1 MNDRDKGPWV
11 AVVDD
16 DPAQRVLLRQA
27 LEDSGY
33 RVVEGSDGQEAIE
46 QARAHRLDAM
56 ILDVRMPGMTGLE
69 ALAAIKAQ
77 RPEIAV
83 ILLTAYIDVRDAV
96 AAMKTGAH
104 DYLEKPVD
112 LDELVIAVD
121 EALGVARTGL
131 PAAGAGALDLPDG
144 VVAESPGMR
153 SVFADALRV
162 AATDAITLIV
172 GESGAGKE
180 VLARYIHEHG
190 ARRDGPFVAI
200 NCAAFPE
207 NLIESELFGH
217 ERGAFTGAVV
227 MRPGR
232 FEQASGG
239 TLFLDEIGEMPL
251 ALQPKLLRVLEERVV
266 RRVGGTREIAVDTR
280 VIAATNRPIE
290 DDARQGRFREDLLY
304 RLNVFALRIPPLR
317 ERRDD
322 ILPLAERFLTREG
335 GRDKRFSPAAQRLL
349 WEYSWPGNAR
359 ELRNAVVRAAII
371 SRGSLI
377 LPDDLPESL
386 RAAHSATEGA
396 KPTGAAGEAFA
407 GGMEEIHKR
416 AILEALSRAG
426 GNKTQA
432 AKALGIS
439 RRNLIYKLRSYGM

>member
-1 MNDRDKGPWV
+1 MDKAPMV

-16 DPAQRVLLRQA
+16 DPAQRLLRRQA
-27 LEDSGY
+27 LEAAGY
-33 RVVEGSDGQEAIE
+33 RVVEGSDGREAVE
-46 QARAHRLDAM
+46 RARAYPLDAM

-69 ALAAIKAQ
+69 ALGAIKAE

-121 EALGVARTGL
+121 EALGVARNGL
-131 PAAGAGALDLPDG
+131 PSVETGAPDLPEG
-144 VVAESPGMR
+144 VVAESPAMKA
-153 SVFADALRV
+153 VFSDALRV
-162 AATDAITLIV
+162 AATDATTLIL

-190 ARRDGPFVAI
+190 TRRDRPFVAV

-217 ERGAFTGAVV
+217 ERGAFTGAVA

-232 FEQASGG
+232 FEEASGG
-239 TLFLDEIGEMPL
+239 TLLLDEIGEMPL
-251 ALQPKLLRVLEERVV
+251 PLQPKLLRVLEDRVV
-266 RRVGGTREIAVDTR
+266 RRVGGTREIAVDAR

-290 DDARQGRFREDLLY
+290 GDARQGRFREDLLY

-322 ILPLAERFLTREG
+322 VLPLAERFLTG
-335 GRDKRFSPAAQRLL
+335 QGARDKRFSPAAQRLL
-349 WEYSWPGNAR
+349 LAYSWPGNAR

-377 LPDDLPESL
+377 LPDDFPESL
-386 RAAHSATEGA
+386 RAAQDLTEARGD
-396 KPTGAAGEAFA
+396 KPADPFA
-407 GGMEEIHKR
+407 GDMEEIQKR
-416 AILEALSRAG
+416 AILEALSRAN
-426 GNKTQA
+426 GNKTHA
-432 AKALGIS
+432 ATALGIS